1 VDELRVNVDD
11 VRVTAARY
19 AVSAG
24 ELVGGVAAGG
34 EPSGQPSAAAVSAVR
49 AGAEVVAAA
58 LSVRAAATGVGVA
71 AADASYVDN
80 EAESAA
86 KLHAVGSRVV

>member
-1 VDELRVNVDD
+1 VGELRVDVDELRG
-11 VRVTAARY
+11 TAAWY

-24 ELVGGVAAGG
+24 ELAGGVAAGG
-34 EPSGQPSAAAVSAVR
+34 EPSGQPSAGAVSTVR

-58 LSVRAAATGVGVA
+58 LSARAAATGAGVA
-71 AADASYVDN
+71 AAGASYVDN

-86 KLHAVGSRVV
+86 KLHAVGSQLL